1 MRTHSFISLALFG
14 VLMVGPAAGTRA
26 SAQEA
31 DTLRGLQVDDYFA
44 LKSVGGA
51 RISPDGAWVAY
62 TVGTKD
68 LENDRS
74 ETRLWMIPTAGGES
88 KPMTAEGSSIR
99 SPGWSPD
106 GKYLTFLASAGDQ
119 GSQVFALDLRGG
131 ERVQIT
137 NVAHG
142 LEGYEWSPD
151 AKRIV
156 LVIRDPEPSQVGP
169 PGPWVI
175 DRLQF
180 KDDYVGYLNRQR
192 AHLHVFDVETK
203 ASMQITS
210 GDYEDY
216 DPAWSPDGSVIA
228 FVSNRT
234 DEPDANYNSDI
245 WLVKPGVSYEE
256 QNPVRVTS
264 NPGSDDGPVW
274 HPDGERL
281 AYITTIR
288 PEIAQAYLQTK
299 LAVIR
304 VGEDEPVL
312 LTEALDRK
320 VYEPRFTPDGQH
332 IYVLLEDW
340 GQVHLA
346 VVSVDGGSLSRPIA
360 GRRAVQTATVGPDG
374 TVVALVSEPRLPA
387 ELFVLDA
394 EPSANAGLRRLTH
407 VNDELL
413 KTIALADAE
422 EERFPAVDG
431 TELQAFV
438 YKPRSFDPNVRYPT
452 LLWLHGGQESQY
464 DYGFNF
470 RVQLFA
476 ANGYVVVMPNV
487 RGSGGRGLDF
497 TLSNWRAWGT
507 HDSED
512 VIAATDH
519 VVELGYADPDR
530 LGIGGWSYGGTL
542 TNDVITRTDRF
553 AGAVSGAGN
562 ALWITNYGHDR
573 YQDWYDT
580 ELGPPWESREVWES
594 VSPFNRVQN
603 ITTPTLFI
611 GGEKDWNVPIIN
623 SEQMYQAMKQL
634 GRETS
639 LVVYPDAHHGIRR
652 HSYQKDLL
660 ERFLGWF
667 DKYVKGSVSSSP
679 PPGPGESS

>member
-1 MRTHSFISLALFG
+1 MRTHTLIKLTLLAFLLLG
-14 VLMVGPAAGTRA
+14 ANAGSQA
-26 SAQEA
+26 SAQDA
-31 DTLRGLQVDDYFA
+31 GTLRNLQVDDYFA
-44 LKSVGGA
+44 LKSVGGPH
-51 RISPDGAWVAY
+51 ISPDGAWVAY

-74 ETRLWMIPTAGGES
+74 ETRLWMVPTAGGEAL
-88 KPMTAEGSSIR
+88 PMTATGSSAGR
-99 SPGWSPD
+99 PRWSPD
-106 GKYLTFLASAGDQ
+106 GKYLTFMTSSSSGQ
-119 GSQVFALDLRGG
+119 GSQVFTLALSGG
-131 ERVQIT
+131 ERVQLT
-137 NVAHG
+137 SVEQG
-142 LEGYEWSPD
+142 VEGYEWSPD
-151 AKRIV
+151 GKRLV
-156 LVIRDPEPSQVGP
+156 LLIRDRKPSQEEATL
-169 PGPWVI
+169 PWVI

-192 AHLHVFDVETK
+192 AHLYVFDVETK
-203 ASMQITS
+203 ATVQITS

-216 DPAWSPDGSVIA
+216 DPAWSPDGGVIA

-245 WLVKPGVSYEE
+245 WLAKPDVYYEE
-256 QNPVRVTS
+256 QTPVRVTS

-281 AYITTIR
+281 AYITTTQ
-288 PEIAQAYLQTK
+288 PEIPNGYLQTK
-299 LAVIR
+299 LAIIR
-304 VGEDEPVL
+304 VGENEPVIL
-312 LTEALDRK
+312 AESLERK
-320 VYEPRFTPDGQH
+320 VFDPQFTPDGGS
-332 IYVLLEDW
+332 IYVLLEDD
-340 GQVHLA
+340 GMVNLA
-346 VVSVDGGSLSRPIA
+346 AVSVEDGSVSRPIA
-360 GRRAVQTATVGPDG
+360 GRRRVDVAAVGPDG

-394 EPSANAGLRRLTH
+394 ESATSPGLRRLTYA
-407 VNDELL
+407 NDELL

-422 EERFPAVDG
+422 EERFLSTDG
-431 TELQAFV
+431 TTEIQAFI
-438 YKPRSFDPNVRYPT
+438 YKPRSFDPERRYPT

-512 VIAATDH
+512 VLAATDH
-519 VVELGYADPDR
+519 VVKLGYADPDR

-562 ALWITNYGHDR
+562 ALWIANYGHDR
-573 YQDWYDT
+573 YQDWYNM
-580 ELGPPWESREVWES
+580 ELGPPWESREVWER

-660 ERFLGWF
+660 ERFLAWF
-667 DKYVKGSVSSSP
+667 EKYVKGS
-679 PPGPGESS
+679 ESGS

>member
-1 MRTHSFISLALFG
+1 MRTHTLIKLTLLTFLLLGAN
-14 VLMVGPAAGTRA
+14 AGSQA
-26 SAQEA
+26 SAQ
-31 DTLRGLQVDDYFA
+31 DTDALRNIQVDDYFA
-44 LKSVGGA
+44 LKSVRGPQ
-51 RISPDGAWVAY
+51 ISPDGAWVAY

-74 ETRLWMIPTAGGES
+74 ETRVWMVPTAGGEAL
-88 KPMTAEGSSIR
+88 PLTATGSSAGR
-99 SPGWSPD
+99 PRWSPD
-106 GKYLTFLASAGDQ
+106 GKSLTFLASNSGQ
-119 GSQVFALDLRGG
+119 GSQVFMLPLSGG
-131 ERVQIT
+131 ERVQLTSIEQG
-137 NVAHG
+137 V
-142 LEGYEWSPD
+142 EGYEWSPD
-151 AKRIV
+151 GKRLV
-156 LVIRDPEPSQVGP
+156 LVIRDREPSQEEATL
-169 PGPWVI
+169 PWVI

-192 AHLHVFDVETK
+192 AHLYVFDVETK
-203 ASMQITS
+203 ATVQITS

-216 DPAWSPDGSVIA
+216 DPAWSPDGGVIA

-245 WLVKPGVSYEE
+245 WLAKPDVPYEE
-256 QNPVRVTS
+256 QTPVRVTS

-281 AYITTIR
+281 AYITTTQ
-288 PEIAQAYLQTK
+288 PEIPNGYLQTK
-299 LAVIR
+299 LAIIR
-304 VGEDEPVL
+304 VGENEPMVL
-312 LTEALDRK
+312 AESLERK
-320 VYEPRFTPDGQH
+320 VFDPQFTPDGGS
-332 IYVLLEDW
+332 IYVLLEDD
-340 GQVHLA
+340 GMVNLA
-346 VVSVDGGSLSRPIA
+346 AVSVEDGSVSRPIA
-360 GRRAVQTATVGPDG
+360 GRRRVDVAAVGPDG

-394 EPSANAGLRRLTH
+394 ESSTSPGLRRLTYA
-407 VNDELL
+407 NDELL

-422 EERFPAVDG
+422 EERFLSTDG
-431 TELQAFV
+431 TTEIQAFI
-438 YKPRSFDPNVRYPT
+438 YKPRSFDPERRYPT

-497 TLSNWRAWGT
+497 TLSNWQNWGT
-507 HDSED
+507 HDAED
-512 VIAATDH
+512 VLAATDH

-542 TNDVITRTDRF
+542 TNDVITRTERF

-562 ALWITNYGHDR
+562 ALWIANYGHDR
-573 YQDWYDT
+573 YQDWYNM
-580 ELGPPWESREVWES
+580 ELGPPWESREVWER

-634 GRETS
+634 GRETL

-660 ERFLGWF
+660 ERFLAWF
-667 DKYVKGSVSSSP
+667 EKYVKGS
-679 PPGPGESS
+679 ESGS

>member
-1 MRTHSFISLALFG
+1 MRRRSLIGLTLLG
-14 VLMVGPAAGTRA
+14 LLLVGAGSGTRA
-26 SAQEA
+26 LAQDA
-31 DTLRGLQVDDYFA
+31 DALRNLRVDDYFA
-44 LKSVGGA
+44 LKNVGSP
-51 RISPDGAWVAY
+51 RISPDGAWVTY

-74 ETRLWMIPTAGGES
+74 ETRLWVVSTSGGEAV
-88 KPMTAEGSSIR
+88 PMTAKGSSSR
-99 SPGWSPD
+99 QPRRSPD
-106 GKYLTFLASAGDQ
+106 GKYLTFLSEGDSGQ
-119 GSQVFALDLRGG
+119 QVFTLDRSGG
-131 ERVQIT
+131 ERVQLT
-137 NVAHG
+137 SVVQGVEA
-142 LEGYEWSPD
+142 YEWSPD
-151 AKRIV
+151 GKRLV
-156 LVIRDPEPSQVGP
+156 LLIRDPEPSQGEA

-192 AHLHVFDVETK
+192 AHLHVFDIETK
-203 ASMQITS
+203 ARVQITS

-216 DPAWSPDGSVIA
+216 GPTWSPDGSVIA

-245 WLVKPGVSYEE
+245 WLVKPDASHED
-256 QNPVRVTS
+256 QSPVRVTS
-264 NPGSDDGPVW
+264 NPGSDDSPVW

-288 PEIAQAYLQTK
+288 PEMALAYLQTK

-304 VGEDEPVL
+304 VGDDEPAL
-312 LTEALDRK
+312 LTESLGRK
-320 VYEPRFTPDGQH
+320 VYAPRFAPDGEH

-346 VVSVDGGSLSRPIA
+346 AVSVDDGSLSRPIA

-387 ELFVLDA
+387 ELFALDA
-394 EPSANAGLRRLTH
+394 EPTASPRLRRLTH

-431 TELQAFV
+431 TEIQAFV
-438 YKPRSFDPNVRYPT
+438 YKPRSFDPTLRHPT

-497 TLSNWRAWGT
+497 TLSNFRAWGT

-512 VIAATDH
+512 VITATDH

-562 ALWITNYGHDR
+562 GLWITNYGHDR

-580 ELGPPWESREVWES
+580 ELGRPWESREVWER

-660 ERFLGWF
+660 ERFLAWF
-667 DKYVKGSVSSSP
+667 EKYVKGS
-679 PPGPGESS
+679 